1 MFLYV
6 YSPSDFVAGLPDENN
21 ASAAGGPTWTLTLVA
36 GAQPTLIEVT
46 DDDLVFDE
54 VDASQ
59 VLTNAVNIDGDAL
72 AAGTSINTAYDLI
85 NTTTGHKVTSFHFGG
100 DGYQQGAVDGM
111 VSTEPLLPGTTY
123 TFNRARTSHQ
133 RNNEYDD
140 YVACFCTGTKIET
153 TRGHVSVEDLQ
164 AGDLVE
170 TLDRG
175 PQPVKTVLSR
185 GFDATALRERPN
197 LRPVRI
203 RAGALGQG
211 LPIRDLWVSPQHR
224 FLARSPVVERMFD
237 VDETLLCAAQLT
249 MLPKISVD
257 RKIRDVTYYHIVM
270 EQHEIIIAE
279 GTPTESFFC
288 GPMAVKSLAPAARRE
303 IEEIFPELQA
313 TGNTPLPAR
322 SIPNTKRQKRLIRR
336 LRRNDKRILGDPID
350 VSAA

>member
-6 YSPSDFVAGLPDENN
+6 YSPSDFVSGLPDENG
-21 ASAAGGPTWTLTLVA
+21 ATAAGGPTWTLTLVA

-54 VDASQ
+54 VDGSQ
-59 VLTNAVNIDGDAL
+59 VLTNAVNIDGVGQ

-85 NTTTGHKVTSFHFGG
+85 NTTTGHKLTSFHFGG

-123 TFNRARTSHQ
+123 TFNSARTSHQ
-133 RNNEYDD
+133 QSNEYDD

-153 TRGHVSVEDLQ
+153 ARGEVSVEELR
-164 AGDLVE
+164 AGDLVH

-175 PQPVKTVLSR
+175 PQPVMTVLSR
-185 GFDATALRERPN
+185 EFDANALQERPN

-203 RAGALGQG
+203 LAGALGQG
-211 LPIRDLWVSPQHR
+211 VPTRDLWVSPQHR
-224 FLARSPVVERMFD
+224 FLARSPIIQRMFG

-249 MLPKISVD
+249 MLPKICVD
-257 RKIRDVTYYHIVM
+257 EKIADVTYYHIVM
-270 EQHEIIIAE
+270 KQHEIIIAE

-288 GPMAVKSLAPAARRE
+288 GPLAVKSLAPAARLE

-313 TGNTPLPAR
+313 KGHAPLPAR

-336 LRRNDKRILGDPID
+336 LRRNDKPILSDPLN
-350 VSAA
+350 SAA